1 MNRFLSLLS
10 PKGSKWFCSLLY
22 QGTLVSLSGGFFFFF
37 LIRDLIDYESI
48 EWYSQCA
55 KRKKNLKE
63 NNFPGKVVLQK

>member
-1 MNRFLSLLS
+1 MVLL
-10 PKGSKWFCSLLY
+10 
-22 QGTLVSLSGGFFFFF
+22 TLVSGNPGKFVRRFFFFF